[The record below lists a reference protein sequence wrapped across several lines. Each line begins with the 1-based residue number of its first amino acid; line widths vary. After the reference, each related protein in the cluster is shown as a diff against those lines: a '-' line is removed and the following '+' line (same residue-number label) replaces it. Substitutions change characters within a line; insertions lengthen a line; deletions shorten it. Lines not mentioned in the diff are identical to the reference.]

1 VRAKANAA
9 PPVVEPSH
17 DEAEALS
24 RFVCDSLTEFAI
36 FTTSPSG
43 DIATWNSGAEHLF
56 GYARSEIIG
65 TNFAIIFTAEDRAA
79 DFPAFELRTAREGG
93 RLDRDCW
100 HLRKDGS
107 RFWASN
113 TVQPL
118 LDEEGRHRG
127 FTKIVRDSTERYEAA
142 TALRESE
149 ERFRLLVESVDHYA
163 MFSIGSDG
171 LITLWNSGAE
181 RIFGYRSAD
190 IIGRP
195 FATLFTPADVA
206 RGLPELELRRAAK
219 HGQVE
224 NERWQMQANGSR
236 FIARRRI
243 TLLKG
248 GSADVAPGFA
258 VTAHDVTESRA
269 IEKAMRKKAFYD
281 ELTGLPNRA
290 LFIEHLERTI
300 AYTKRHPRSRYGVLF
315 LDLDEFKSINDG
327 IGHVL
332 ADQVLAQVG
341 QRLQAAVRPED
352 IVARIGGDEFT
363 VLVSPVSSPK
373 IVLGLTERI
382 HRALESP
389 IYVHGHETRTTTS
402 IGVTLGTAS
411 YERSEDLLR
420 DSDIAMYEAKARG
433 RSKTVIF
440 DDRMRANA
448 VLRHALSSD
457 LRHALERHELFL
469 EYQPIISLHDQTLVG
484 FEALVRWKHPLR
496 GTLQPDDFLPTAE
509 RTGLIVSIDQWVLHA
524 ACAQLRVWQAEV
536 PRTVPL
542 TMSVNFS
549 ANQFTLDDLCAK
561 VKHALD
567 DSNVAATS
575 LKIEITEST
584 MMERSDTVAALLA
597 QLRALQIDIHIDDFG
612 TGYSSLS
619 YLSTLPVSA
628 VKIDRSFITGML
640 GSREQT
646 EMVRAIVS
654 LAHTLNLVVIA
665 EGVESGGE
673 FDALRQ
679 LSCEFGQG
687 FLFSRPLDASAAS
700 VLVVSGR
707 VNIDTGTHAGKIS
720 VVKNSHQSGA
730 TVTAGVEGHTA
741 RTAGVG
747 VAQAVKPKRR

>member
-1 VRAKANAA
+1 VRAKASAV
-9 PPVVEPSH
+9 PRVVEPSR

-36 FTTSPSG
+36 FTTTPRG
-43 DIATWNSGAEHLF
+43 DIVTWNSGAEHLF
-56 GYARSEIIG
+56 GYARNEIIG

-79 DFPAFELRTAREGG
+79 EFPAYELRTAQEAG
-93 RLDRDCW
+93 RVDRDCW
-100 HLRKDGS
+100 HLRKDGT

-118 LDEEGRHRG
+118 LDGDGRQRG
-127 FTKIVRDSTERYEAA
+127 FTKIVRDGTERYEAA
-142 TALRESE
+142 TALSESE

-163 MFSIGSDG
+163 MFSIGSGG

-190 IIGRP
+190 IVGRP
-195 FATLFTPADVA
+195 FATLFTPADIA

-219 HGQVE
+219 QGQVE
-224 NERWQMQANGSR
+224 NERWQMQADGSR

-243 TLLKG
+243 TLLK
-248 GSADVAPGFA
+248 SSSVDVAAGFA

-315 LDLDEFKSINDG
+315 LDLDEFKGINDG

-352 IVARIGGDEFT
+352 IVARIGGDEFA

-373 IVLGLTERI
+373 VVLGVTERI
-382 HRALESP
+382 HGALESP
-389 IYVHGHETRTTTS
+389 IYAHGHEARTTTS
-402 IGVTLGTAS
+402 IGVTLGTAG

-440 DDRMRANA
+440 DDRMRENA
-448 VLRHALSSD
+448 VLRHAMSSD

-469 EYQPIISLHDQTLVG
+469 EYQPIIGLHDLGLTG

-496 GTLQPDDFLPTAE
+496 GTLLPVDFLPTAE
-509 RTGLIVSIDQWVLHA
+509 RTGLIVSIDQWVLQT
-524 ACAQLRVWQAEV
+524 ACAQLHVWQAGT

-561 VKHALD
+561 VERVIEE
-567 DSNVAATS
+567 SNVPASS

-597 QLRALQIDIHIDDFG
+597 QLRALRVDIHIDDFG

-640 GSREQT
+640 ASREQS

-654 LAHTLNLVVIA
+654 LAHTLSLVVIA
-665 EGVESGGE
+665 EGVESVGE
-673 FDALRQ
+673 LEALRQ
-679 LSCEFGQG
+679 LSCEFAQG
-687 FLFSRPLDASAAS
+687 FLFSRPLEAAAAAALVASGRAS
-700 VLVVSGR
+700 VDGGPYASKV
-707 VNIDTGTHAGKIS
+707 S
-720 VVKNSHQSGA
+720 VVKNSHQSA
-730 TVTAGVEGHTA
+730 AAVDAGVEGHTA
-741 RTAGVG
+741 RRPGAAL
-747 VAQAVKPKRR
+747 AQAVKPKRR

>member
-1 VRAKANAA
+1 VRAKASAVPRVA
-9 PPVVEPSH
+9 EPSR

-36 FTTSPSG
+36 FMTTPHGEIVS
-43 DIATWNSGAEHLF
+43 WNSGAEHLF
-56 GYARSEIIG
+56 GYTRSEIIG
-65 TNFAIIFTAEDRAA
+65 TNFAVIFTAEDQAA
-79 DFPAFELRTAREGG
+79 EFPAYELRTAGEVG
-93 RLDRDCW
+93 RVDRDCW
-100 HLRKDGS
+100 HLRKDGT

-118 LDEEGRHRG
+118 FDGDGQHRG

-142 TALRESE
+142 TALSESE

-163 MFSIGSDG
+163 MFSIGSGG

-190 IIGRP
+190 IVGRP
-195 FATLFTPADVA
+195 FATLFTAADIA

-219 HGQVE
+219 QGQVE
-224 NERWQMQANGSR
+224 NERWQTQADGSR

-243 TLLKG
+243 TLLKAG
-248 GSADVAPGFA
+248 AVDVAPGFA

-300 AYTKRHPRSRYGVLF
+300 AYTTRHPRSRYGVLF

-352 IVARIGGDEFT
+352 IVARIGGDEFA

-373 IVLGLTERI
+373 VVLGVTERI
-382 HRALESP
+382 HRALDAP
-389 IYVHGHETRTTTS
+389 LYVHGHEARTTTS
-402 IGVTLGTAS
+402 IGVTLGTAG
-411 YERSEDLLR
+411 YARSEDLLR

-469 EYQPIISLHDQTLVG
+469 EYQPIIGLHDLGLTG
-484 FEALVRWKHPLR
+484 FEALVRWQHPVR

-509 RTGLIVSIDQWVLHA
+509 RTGLIVSIDQWVLRT
-524 ACAQLRVWQAEV
+524 ACAQLHAWQAAT
-536 PRTVPL
+536 PRAFPL

-549 ANQFTLDDLCAK
+549 ANQFTLDDLCSK
-561 VKHALD
+561 VERVIEESHVPA
-567 DSNVAATS
+567 SS

-584 MMERSDTVAALLA
+584 MMERSDTVASLLA
-597 QLRALQIDIHIDDFG
+597 QLRALQVDIQIDDFG

-640 GSREQT
+640 ASREQS

-654 LAHTLNLVVIA
+654 LAHTLSLVVIA
-665 EGVESGGE
+665 EGVESVSE
-673 FDALRQ
+673 LEALRH
-679 LSCEFGQG
+679 LSCEFAQG
-687 FLFSRPLDASAAS
+687 FLFSRPLDVPAATA
-700 VLVVSGR
+700 LVASGR
-707 VNIDTGTHAGKIS
+707 PSIDGGPYASKIS
-720 VVKNSHQSGA
+720 VVKNSHRSA
-730 TVTAGVEGHTA
+730 TAVDAGVEGRTA
-741 RTAGVG
+741 RTPA
-747 VAQAVKPKRR
+747 ATSAHAVRPRRR